1 MEATAYGAR
10 HVLEVMHDAGGSGRK
25 AFAVGGG
32 TKGGLWP
39 QIISDITGLTQE
51 ITEQSV
57 GACYGDAMLAGVAS
71 GVIERD
77 ANWLNVVGKIEPNPE
92 NKKLYDDL
100 YKMYRSMHT
109 QTVDIQH
116 ELAALQAK

>member
-51 ITEQSV
+51 IKSLRRRLV
-57 GACYGDAMLAGVAS
+57 LIPYISGLSFGV
-71 GVIERD
+71 
-77 ANWLNVVGKIEPNPE
+77 L
-92 NKKLYDDL
+92 
-100 YKMYRSMHT
+100 
-109 QTVDIQH
+109 
-116 ELAALQAK
+116 LQANF